1 MLECFWI
8 GGEGSSIGELATNI
22 ENKTRPRSIQVKAS
36 NIRNMT
42 KPKDQNKTKTKT
54 KNRQSTSRAADQVIN
69 VTTYEFG
76 TKLN

>member
-1 MLECFWI
+1 MDWW
-8 GGEGSSIGELATNI
+8 GGKQYWRAGNQGV
-22 ENKTRPRSIQVKAS
+22 ENKTRPRPIQV

-42 KPKDQNKTKTKT
+42 RPKDQNKTKTKT
-54 KNRQSTSRAADQVIN
+54 TNRQSTSRAADQVVN

>member
-1 MLECFWI
+1 MLECFWT

-42 KPKDQNKTKTKT
+42 RPKDQNKTKTKT